1 MARGEGG
8 SPRRAV
14 APAVLLVLCSCIHNV
29 SSDVGI
35 EGMKAIVGDSA
46 RASPEMSMPA
56 PSTSLAFVEQ
66 LASVISSVAPTV
78 GQFLFSSGDGSSGS
92 SDFSGGGGTLATLS
106 DFGRKAAGAFSTT
119 LASNNGREAVWVPL
133 HEHLG
138 LLRDFLGLSGD
149 DKRGVRNAAYLLLA
163 SQLPLLQFA
172 VERDACKD
180 PEDDRKALNVV
191 TNYPPTKKMLE
202 AYMEQRPDKNLQGAP
217 ADLVELYSDFREHL
231 KALRGAGGGQVLPVS
246 IVGGLDSLS
255 RNTAELV
262 NGYLATVARY
272 LTYGDRF
279 QKNKRGLLFF
289 TRHVLPRVLQLFA
302 LQLDA
307 CRYVWNFLEEVFPGG
322 MYAPVS
328 TSLSELPS
336 YPARPLV
343 FDEEDGGTLRL
354 MAQNLGFSPPQA
366 PYAHARALVR
376 RILAR
381 VQLQLSS
388 LYALS
393 RGCLAGT
400 SLSFQREYAEA
411 QNRIELG
418 EVPAS
423 AFLILKE
430 KSEQPKAIQAADQTP
445 EATAEKKEKANPRL
459 RALKR
464 NAPRSDPK
472 VEEKNASQSAANE
485 VSSGIGAPVVP
496 AESGGGVS
504 EGQHLQC
511 RGGCWPSWITTLQA
525 SIDILTYEAKI
536 EWGMLGWK
544 GKRGD
549 IDQLL
554 WAQPGCGTEQGK
566 SVAHGRSPQAPAQ
579 NY

>member
-35 EGMKAIVGDSA
+35 GGMKAIVGDSA

-246 IVGGLDSLS
+246 I
-255 RNTAELV
+255 
-262 NGYLATVARY
+262 
-272 LTYGDRF
+272 
-279 QKNKRGLLFF
+279 
-289 TRHVLPRVLQLFA
+289 
-302 LQLDA
+302 
-307 CRYVWNFLEEVFPGG
+307 
-322 MYAPVS
+322 
-328 TSLSELPS
+328 
-336 YPARPLV
+336 
-343 FDEEDGGTLRL
+343 
-354 MAQNLGFSPPQA
+354 A

-504 EGQHLQC
+504 EGQHLQVEQQ
-511 RGGCWPSWITTLQA
+511 QA
-525 SIDILTYEAKI
+525 VRQEH
-536 EWGMLGWK
+536 
-544 GKRGD
+544 
-549 IDQLL
+549 
-554 WAQPGCGTEQGK
+554 QPNQ
-566 SVAHGRSPQAPAQ
+566 RM
-579 NY
+579 